1 VPSLTLAEWLLAIV
15 AALGIGIGK
24 AGLAGMSLVH
34 VLIFAF
40 LFGAKESTGVV
51 LPMLLVGDVAAVRAF
66 HQHARW
72 DYVRRMLPPAMIGIV
87 AGALLM
93 RSVNDSMFR
102 PVTGWIILGLA
113 VLQLS
118 RMLRPQWFAGVPHN
132 RWFAWG
138 MGLLAGFTTMLAN
151 AAGPIFALYALAV
164 TLPKFEIVGTSAW
177 FFFIINIFKIPFS
190 LGLGL
195 IHGQTLMLNL
205 ILSPVIVA
213 GVFGGR
219 WIVHHIPQRAFDVFL
234 LAFAAL
240 AGLRLIGVV

>member
-1 VPSLTLAEWLLAIV
+1 
-15 AALGIGIGK
+15 
-24 AGLAGMSLVH
+24 
-34 VLIFAF
+34 
-40 LFGAKESTGVV
+40 
-51 LPMLLVGDVAAVRAF
+51 
-66 HQHARW
+66 
-72 DYVRRMLPPAMIGIV
+72 
-87 AGALLM
+87 
-93 RSVNDSMFR
+93 
-102 PVTGWIILGLA
+102 
-113 VLQLS
+113 
-118 RMLRPQWFAGVPHN
+118 
-132 RWFAWG
+132 

-164 TLPKFEIVGTSAW
+164 ALPKFEIVGTSAW